1 MNTNIHPNRVY
12 PRISPW
18 FWGFLFAAVFFRA
31 FPYGLAYYPVLDDN
45 NMYGVFSMMRIGE
58 VFRTYPDFFH
68 TRPFAVLFDVLFV
81 SRLWSVPWLVQ
92 GVMAALQCLTLWLL
106 HHCGRLLDNPL
117 GAMGLVFLALN
128 PFGMEATWWIAASS
142 RLVTGSFLTILS
154 VWLLLPLIG
163 RREALPTKH
172 PAFRGILFA
181 LVHLLSLGFYE
192 QYLVLSVFLSF
203 SVILLYARTGRQRFW
218 LVMPLVNAMIMG
230 AYYQANAN
238 SGNVAERGGLIQNGY
253 WLHTV
258 DTLKGVS
265 RKLLDAQALMIEKT
279 AVAGFRYTIEPQW
292 IWLVLVPVLSFGIVW
307 SVVAKKESVP
317 LDVGLGFRKL
327 AAGLLLTVVPLIP
340 FFLLKDNYMAHRV
353 FYPSL
358 LGLAFLLD
366 VPAQFLLQR
375 RGWRWVGATAL
386 GALCVVFLLGG
397 ISEVRDYRAVSES
410 DTRIA
415 KGFVE
420 VYRTEQAQT
429 APLIYLF
436 NTKPRYPKMA
446 FPHVSNATAADWAF
460 LGLIH
465 GTKTGLSIQL
475 TTPVADGG
483 RVPDGIDLTLDFLVG
498 IDESLRVVA
507 LVAAPA
513 QEDGTVQL
521 LEKSSGVIF
530 GHMQKEETR
539 WVFHRN

>member
-1 MNTNIHPNRVY
+1 MNANIHPNRVY

-31 FPYGLAYYPVLDDN
+31 
-45 NMYGVFSMMRIGE
+45 
-58 VFRTYPDFFH
+58 YPDFFH

-81 SRLWSVPWLVQ
+81 SRLWFAPWLVQ
-92 GVMAALQCLTLWLL
+92 GVMAAIQCLTLWLL
-106 HHCGRLLDNPL
+106 HQCGRLLDIPL
-117 GAMGLVFLALN
+117 GALGLVFLALN

-142 RLVTGSFLTILS
+142 RLVMGGFLSIIS
-154 VWLLLPLIG
+154 VWFLLPLIG
-163 RREALPTKH
+163 RREIPRAKH
-172 PAFRGILFA
+172 PALRGILFA

-203 SVILLYARTGRQRFW
+203 AVILLYARTGRQRFW

-230 AYYQANAN
+230 AYYLANAN
-238 SGNVAERGGLIQNGY
+238 TGNVAARGGMIQSGY

-258 DTLKGVS
+258 ATLKAVY
-265 RKLLDAQALMIEKT
+265 RKLFDVQALMIVKT
-279 AVAGFRYTIEPQW
+279 AMAGFRYTVEPQW
-292 IWLVLVPVLSFGIVW
+292 IWLVLVPALSIGIVW
-307 SVVAKKESVP
+307 PVVAKREPVP
-317 LDVGLGFRKL
+317 LNVCLGLRKL
-327 AAGLLLTVVPLIP
+327 AAGLLLTAVPLVP

-375 RGWRWVGATAL
+375 KVWRWVGATAL

-410 DTRIA
+410 DIRIA
-415 KGFVE
+415 DGFVE
-420 VYRTEQAQT
+420 VYHAEQAQT
-429 APLIYLF
+429 SRYVYLL
-436 NTKPRYPKMA
+436 NTKARYPEMA

-465 GTKTGLSIQL
+465 GRKTDVSLQK

-483 RVPDGIDLTLDFLVG
+483 RVPDDFDSTLDFLVG

-507 LVAAPA
+507 LIAAPV
-513 QEDGTVQL
+513 QEDGVVQL
-521 LEKSSGVIF
+521 LEKSSGVVF
-530 GHMQKEETR
+530 GHIQKEETR
-539 WVFHRN
+539 WVFHRD